1 MKSNITGDWETQPAI
16 LINPLKKKKLE
27 RQLILVIVGAS
38 LCVGLYFWLDES
50 ITKAIHLYENDTI
63 KPVMVSKA
71 NAGKVSA
78 QLWMAEYYPDEHTV
92 NELDTLIEQG
102 NAEAMIV
109 KAQLVY
115 PTNNVLAIGL
125 IKQAAKEGHPGAI
138 RYFLAKKN
146 EDISVGDFLNQY
158 VFKLD

>member
-27 RQLILVIVGAS
+27 RHFILLMVGIS
-38 LCVGLYFWLDES
+38 LCVGLYFWMDKS
-50 ITKAIHLYENDTI
+50 MTKAVELYENDTI
-63 KPVMVSKA
+63 KPEMVSKA

-102 NAEAMIV
+102 NAEAMLV

-125 IKQAAKEGHPGAI
+125 IRQAAQEGHPGAI
-138 RYFLAKKN
+138 RYILEKKN
-146 EDISVGDFLNQY
+146 EGISVGDFLTQY
-158 VFKLD
+158 VFK